1 MQQLSAESPSPLLHP
16 LSHFQNYNV
25 EELHLVNKK
34 YKRSDFIA
42 KFIKMNKSEFHSLN
56 LEKVQFEEDIRDL
69 AVFLKEA
76 DTKI

>member
-1 MQQLSAESPSPLLHP
+1 M
-16 LSHFQNYNV
+16 
-25 EELHLVNKK
+25 VNEK

-69 AVFLKEA
+69 ASFLKDTE
-76 DTKI
+76 TKIQKLSLISCKIGDSSISKLIEDC